1 MLSIG
6 SLGHLFVLAA
16 FVFSFVFLFSFL
28 HSEKTED
35 QIAWYRFGRIAFY
48 FHAFFLLASIVT
60 LYYIILFDRFEYY
73 YAFQH
78 SSTLLP
84 LYYKISSFWEGQ
96 EGSFLL
102 WMFWNVLLGF
112 YFSLKPFN
120 KWNVSVMVV
129 FGYTQFILTSMILG
143 VVLFD
148 FKIGS

>member
-28 HSEKTED
+28 HSEKTKD

-73 YAFQH
+73 YSFQH

-102 WMFWNVLLGF
+102 WMFWNVFFSFGILGF
-112 YFSLKPFN
+112 FCFFLNLLIFLLF
-120 KWNVSVMVV
+120 V
-129 FGYTQFILTSMILG
+129 FEFL
-143 VVLFD
+143 D
-148 FKIGS
+148 FLDFL